1 MITYL
6 RLTEK
11 LTKEKMMNEVTPR
24 KGRGKASKP
33 AMVYFPL
40 RLPTEVMEFFNA
52 YPNKN
57 KKIREVLAEYIKQQG
72 EVNESI
78 NQK

>member
-1 MITYL
+1 
-6 RLTEK
+6 
-11 LTKEKMMNEVTPR
+11 MNEVTSK
-24 KGRGKASKP
+24 KGRGKGVKP

-40 RLPTEVMEFFNA
+40 RLPTEVMEFFNT
-52 YPNKN
+52 YPNRN
-57 KKIREVLAEYIKQQG
+57 AKIREVLASYIQQQG

>member
-1 MITYL
+1 
-6 RLTEK
+6 
-11 LTKEKMMNEVTPR
+11 MNEVTK
-24 KGRGKASKP
+24 KGRGKGVKP

-57 KKIREVLAEYIKQQG
+57 AKIREVLISYIQQQG

-78 NQK
+78 NQKQED

>member
-1 MITYL
+1 
-6 RLTEK
+6 
-11 LTKEKMMNEVTPR
+11 MNEVTLK
-24 KGRGKASKP
+24 KGRGKGVKP

-40 RLPTEVMEFFNA
+40 RLPTEVMEFFDA

-57 KKIREVLAEYIKQQG
+57 KKIREVLASYIQQQG

-78 NQK
+78 NQKQED

>member
-1 MITYL
+1 
-6 RLTEK
+6 
-11 LTKEKMMNEVTPR
+11 MNEVTPK
-24 KGRGKASKP
+24 KGRGKGVKP

-57 KKIREVLAEYIKQQG
+57 AKIREVLASYIQQQG
-72 EVNESI
+72 KVNESI

>member
-1 MITYL
+1 
-6 RLTEK
+6 
-11 LTKEKMMNEVTPR
+11 MMNEVTPK

-40 RLPTEVMEFFNA
+40 RLPIEVMQFFNA

-57 KKIREVLAEYIKQQG
+57 KKIREVLASYIQQQG
-72 EVNESI
+72 EANESI
-78 NQK
+78 NQKQKD

>member
-1 MITYL
+1 
-6 RLTEK
+6 
-11 LTKEKMMNEVTPR
+11 MNEVTK
-24 KGRGKASKP
+24 KGRGKGVKP

-40 RLPTEVMEFFNA
+40 RLPTEVMEFFDA

-57 KKIREVLAEYIKQQG
+57 KKIREVLASYIQQQG

-78 NQK
+78 NQKQED

>member
-1 MITYL
+1 M
-6 RLTEK
+6 TEPIK
-11 LTKEKMMNEVTPR
+11 

-40 RLPTEVMEFFNA
+40 RLPVEVMQFFNA

-57 KKIREVLAEYIKQQG
+57 KKIREVLASYIQQQG
-72 EVNESI
+72 EVNENSKQEI
-78 NQK
+78 TEVK